1 MGVTCYKPAGAPVI
15 DSFQTAG
22 PPTANQ
28 RGVNL
33 AMNLSLGIQVLGI
46 MYQDNRVL
54 CKYRRKLNGSG
65 TFMADLTTNQ
75 FAIWAYGDQNNGP
88 GGHAPN
94 ERGRTNAAVNLQFQ
108 PQVI

>member
-46 MYQDNRVL
+46 MY
-54 CKYRRKLNGSG
+54 
-65 TFMADLTTNQ
+65 
-75 FAIWAYGDQNNGP
+75 
-88 GGHAPN
+88 
-94 ERGRTNAAVNLQFQ
+94 
-108 PQVI
+108 